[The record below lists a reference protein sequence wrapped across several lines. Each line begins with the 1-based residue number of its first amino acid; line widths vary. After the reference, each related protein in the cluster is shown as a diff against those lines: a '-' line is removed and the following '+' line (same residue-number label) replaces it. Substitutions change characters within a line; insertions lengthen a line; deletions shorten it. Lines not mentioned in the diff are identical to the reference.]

1 MNFTTTSVA
10 MRVLSV
16 AFDVSSE
23 SLNWSLE
30 VGETRQDGVCANET
44 DSIRKTLTD
53 IKRIADKRGFSEV
66 RVICESTGIYH
77 RSLLRIA
84 GGLGMRT
91 NLVHGEA
98 VSKYRTIQFADHGKT
113 DSKDPQAI
121 LTVAKVGRLIKHREL
136 DSRYTQLR
144 ELHRLV
150 LRLERRKRAAKNE
163 LHADLRSLFP
173 DLRLAKSVLYG
184 PTGRALIDQFGAN
197 PTKIISAGLD
207 MFGGQ
212 IKSQSKYTKRATLKR
227 IWQSGQ
233 ASMTQQ
239 PDPGVAEIQEHG
251 VRQLYSEIACFSE
264 QIAELELK
272 MQAIYDELC
281 QRDKRLPRAKKH
293 VVSKRLLARLVA
305 EIGPPADFQTIAQLM
320 RYAGLNLCERQ
331 SGKWRGRTMISR
343 RGRSE
348 IRYVLNLMTLPLVG
362 RSKLFGDY
370 YWKKKDDDKMP
381 GEKAITCVM
390 RKILKLF
397 FGWYRSESDF
407 DQQRV
412 FVMASQYQ
420 KAA

>member
-1 MNFTTTSVA
+1 MNFTTTSVP

-30 VGETRQDGVCANET
+30 VGETRKDGVCANET

-84 GGLGMRT
+84 GGLGIRT

-113 DSKDPQAI
+113 DTKDPQAI
-121 LTVAKVGRLIKHREL
+121 LTVAKVGRLIKHRQL
-136 DSRYTQLR
+136 DSRYAQLR

-150 LRLERRKRAAKNE
+150 LRLERRKRAAKSE

-173 DLRLAKSVLYG
+173 DLRLAKAVLFG

-197 PTKIISAGLD
+197 PTKIIAAGLD
-207 MFGGQ
+207 TFTEQ
-212 IKSQSKYTKRATLKR
+212 IKSQSKHTKRATLKK

-239 PDPGVAEIQEHG
+239 PDPGVAEIQET
-251 VRQLYSEIACFSE
+251 RRS
-264 QIAELELK
+264 
-272 MQAIYDELC
+272 
-281 QRDKRLPRAKKH
+281 P
-293 VVSKRLLARLVA
+293 VVL
-305 EIGPPADFQTIAQLM
+305 
-320 RYAGLNLCERQ
+320 
-331 SGKWRGRTMISR
+331 
-343 RGRSE
+343 
-348 IRYVLNLMTLPLVG
+348 
-362 RSKLFGDY
+362 
-370 YWKKKDDDKMP
+370 
-381 GEKAITCVM
+381 
-390 RKILKLF
+390 
-397 FGWYRSESDF
+397 
-407 DQQRV
+407 
-412 FVMASQYQ
+412 
-420 KAA
+420 